1 MRSDG
6 NMKLNRLPLILLAA
20 AFAVPALAQSADK
33 DKLAEVDRNFVC
45 PENLPTDAARQEAVK
60 QYLLSVGDAWP
71 GVTVNQMIA
80 FRVALLNK
88 HNCTKTLE
96 ALKRQNQ

>member
-1 MRSDG
+1 
-6 NMKLNRLPLILLAA
+6 MKLNRLPLILLAA

-60 QYLLSVGDAWP
+60 QYLLNVRDAWP
-71 GVTVNQMIA
+71 VATVDDMIA

-88 HNCTKTLE
+88 HNCTKTLD
-96 ALKRQNQ
+96 AIQRQNQ